1 MKTDPKRTITNSAV
15 TITADTDCQ
24 GLTIYT
30 GSDTEFVA
38 DIPLEATEML
48 QLAEWLVLMAGAQD
62 GAADT
67 LEKRMRRASGA
78 LCAATTAINGA
89 PLPPEKPE
97 IAKRWQ
103 TLQRRVNSAQNAHSN
118 LNFLLMKEG
127 NK

>member
-38 DIPLEATEML
+38 DIPLNPTEML

-89 PLPPEKPE
+89 PLPADIPEVT
-97 IAKRWQ
+97 KRWQ

-127 NK
+127 GK

>member
-38 DIPLEATEML
+38 DIPLNPMEML
-48 QLAEWLVLMAGAQD
+48 QVAEWLVLMAGAQD

-103 TLQRRVNSAQNAHSN
+103 KLQRRVNSAQNAHSN

-127 NK
+127 DR

>member
-38 DIPLEATEML
+38 DIPLNPMEML
-48 QLAEWLVLMAGAQD
+48 QVAEWLVLMAGAQD

-97 IAKRWQ
+97 VAKRWQ
-103 TLQRRVNSAQNAHSN
+103 TLQRRVNAAQNAHSN